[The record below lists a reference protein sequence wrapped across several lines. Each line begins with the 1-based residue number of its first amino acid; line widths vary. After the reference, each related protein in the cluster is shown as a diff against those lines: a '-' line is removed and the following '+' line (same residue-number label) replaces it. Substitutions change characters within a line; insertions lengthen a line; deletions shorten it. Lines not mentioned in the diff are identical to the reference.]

1 MPEADLVG
9 VPNGERV
16 PSLKVS
22 RTLEEQH
29 VTWAFMGS
37 AIARNSLP
45 TTATQTGHPETITHP
60 RAGMPL
66 AGRSL

>member
-16 PSLKVS
+16 PRLKAS

-29 VTWAFMGS
+29 VTWAFVGS
-37 AIARNSLP
+37 AIARSSLP
-45 TTATQTGHPETITHP
+45 TTATQTGHPETITHS
-60 RAGMPL
+60 RIGITL